1 MPHRCTNC
9 ERTFAGGSTEMLSG
23 CPDCGGNRF
32 QFLPHA
38 EVDADELGSKPSTAP
53 AQTALTQHRSSPSSN
68 PSSKNSSTQSS
79 SRSVAERARETVSG
93 LFGGNSSEQ
102 TTLLEAANQA
112 RIELQS
118 GQLGATEAGGGAPS
132 DATPQFD
139 SNDESETT
147 PVSDSRPESRTS
159 HRPNSDSRFE
169 SRTIDDPVE
178 SDEPLPPQSTLSTH
192 ADVPES
198 APVGDSESAPVGDS
212 EFEDRAQAAARSSV
226 VSRDELP
233 PFPTRTVDEPPLEP
247 TSEPVSEPTP
257 GTSQESGPRPSTGEA
272 TDSAEDVRE
281 RPDLQQLRDEL
292 QNEFESIRIVERGQ
306 YELNLM
312 ELYERRECI
321 IELQE
326 NGRYVIQVPESLE
339 AKR

>member
-32 QFLPHA
+32 QFLLHA
-38 EVDADELGSKPSTAP
+38 DVDDEPGSKPSTGP
-53 AQTALTQHRSSPSSN
+53 AQTALTQHRSSATSN
-68 PSSKNSSTQSS
+68 PSSQQPTDPSP
-79 SRSVAERARETVSG
+79 SRSVAERARDTVSG

-112 RIELQS
+112 RLELQA
-118 GQLGATEAGGGAPS
+118 GQLGTTTDAGDSSAS
-132 DATPQFD
+132 DAAPQFN
-139 SNDESETT
+139 SNDETETT
-147 PVSDSRPESRTS
+147 PNSDSRPESRTS
-159 HRPNSDSRFE
+159 RGPSSTSKTE
-169 SRTIDDPVE
+169 SRTTDDTVE

-192 ADVPES
+192 ATVADS
-198 APVGDSESAPVGDS
+198 APAGDSG
-212 EFEDRAQAAARSSV
+212 FEDRAQAAARSSV

-233 PFPTRTVDEPPLEP
+233 PFPTRTVDETPLEP
-247 TSEPVSEPTP
+247 TPEPTTDPTP
-257 GTSQESGPRPSTGEA
+257 GTSQEPGTESRLGIA
-272 TDSAEDVRE
+272 ADSEGDVHE
-281 RPDLQQLRDEL
+281 RPNLQQLRDEL

>member
-38 EVDADELGSKPSTAP
+38 EVDATEHGSRSTTAP
-53 AQTALTQHRSSPSSN
+53 TQTALTQHRSSPASN
-68 PSSKNSSTQSS
+68 PSSKPSSDQSP

-112 RIELQS
+112 RLELQAGQS
-118 GQLGATEAGGGAPS
+118 GTSPTDTGAGAASTDRS
-132 DATPQFD
+132 DFD
-139 SNDESETT
+139 SPTESKPTPGSDSRRESSSTRNSDQRPESETRST
-147 PVSDSRPESRTS
+147 
-159 HRPNSDSRFE
+159 
-169 SRTIDDPVE
+169 DDPLE
-178 SDEPLPPQSTLSTH
+178 SNEQLPPQSTLSTH
-192 ADVPES
+192 ATVPES
-198 APVGDSESAPVGDS
+198 APAGDSG
-212 EFEDRAQAAARSSV
+212 FEDRAQAAARSSV
-226 VSRDELP
+226 VSQDELP
-233 PFPTRTVDEPPLEP
+233 PFPTRTVDETPLEP
-247 TSEPVSEPTP
+247 APKPTPEPTP
-257 GTSQESGPRPSTGEA
+257 EASQEPATETRPGTA
-272 TDSAEDVRE
+272 TDTEGDVRE